1 MNHNPHS
8 EVKCCECEHPMPV
21 TIDSKRVCDWC
32 RLPIS
37 HHKES
42 PVSQS
47 TLKEALESVDKQVGG
62 ALRALGSQSVEGKRN
77 GFEMEKAVLS
87 DQSVEM
93 SHTVTGEG
101 KIWLDENMS
110 YEGVKKNGEPAGLY
124 NTTPN
129 SVEMREKFLI
139 ACDIKGKIG
148 EMMLNDLLSTYN
160 KRGYCK
166 RCNKW
171 LQLHGEADMI

>member
-62 ALRALGSQSVEGKRN
+62 ALRALGSQSVEVEVKLAEEGTPLAIFQKERTDAISEMFDGKYADGIYPTSKFFAR
-77 GFEMEKAVLS
+77 
-87 DQSVEM
+87 
-93 SHTVTGEG
+93 
-101 KIWLDENMS
+101 LDNCVS
-110 YEGVKKNGEPAGLY
+110 
-124 NTTPN
+124 
-129 SVEMREKFLI
+129 S
-139 ACDIKGKIG
+139 
-148 EMMLNDLLSTYN
+148 LLSTTLSTLV
-160 KRGYCK
+160 KEMEGLC
-166 RCNKW
+166 
-171 LQLHGEADMI
+171 GEDKIGDNGVPYRSVKSDEFCAGISAAVEVVKKTI